1 MRIPLVNLPEEHS
14 PYQAELDRSIGR
26 VVASGG
32 YIGGEE
38 VRAFEAELAYYLGLA
53 PWLSLIHIYH

>member
-1 MRIPLVNLPEEHS
+1 MRIPLVTLPEEHS

-38 VRAFEAELAYYLGLA
+38 VRAFEEELAY
-53 PWLSLIHIYH
+53 